1 MELTVE
7 QGERFPAKYNRIGF
21 RHNFTFNN
29 IWRGKYYN
37 NKQLEAYAVQEGDE
51 WIVITITTRYF

>member
-1 MELTVE
+1 ME